1 MYYILLA
8 IAALIAVVLPL
19 AAYALGRRAGVSAGD
34 EDAAQLREESQQ
46 LDAKLVET
54 LSEVDSL
61 ASKAQVD
68 YLQQQRA
75 ELRKSLT
82 EQQQALAQLTSR
94 VDQTRSDVQSRE
106 TEQQELRAM
115 KVEDEEAI
123 NRTLTS
129 YNEFSAESLSLEQ
142 KLAESLRT
150 LDAMT
155 SEIKMTTDQQAVFA
169 ELSNALTQASAQL
182 RDVIIDHQS
191 ANDRLANLAS
201 RFADLE
207 NEYSKLVEQ
216 QLAG

>member
-1 MYYILLA
+1 MYYLLTVLAALFA
-8 IAALIAVVLPL
+8 IALPL
-19 AAYALGRRAGVSAGD
+19 VAYSIGKRSGSSSSD
-34 EDAAQLREESQQ
+34 EDAAKLREESQQ
-46 LDAKLVET
+46 LDSRLVET
-54 LSEVDSL
+54 LSEVERF
-61 ASKAQVD
+61 ASKAQVN
-68 YLQQQRA
+68 YLQQQRSA
-75 ELRKSLT
+75 LRQALT
-82 EQQQALAQLTSR
+82 EQQQSLAQLVSR

-106 TEQQELRAM
+106 TAQQELRAM
-115 KVEDEEAI
+115 KQEDEEAI
-123 NRTLTS
+123 SRTLAS
-129 YNEFSAESLSLEQ
+129 YNEFSAESLALEQ

-150 LDAMT
+150 LDVMT

-182 RDVIIDHQS
+182 RDVIIDHQN